1 MHPDGEAEDERS
13 RSLARNEAFF
23 RETNEM
29 IEREAVGWHERMF
42 DCICECSRRG
52 CMVRLAI
59 TTAEY
64 ERVRERGDHFVV
76 ARGHDDPAIEVI
88 VESFDGYV
96 VVEKRGEAG
105 EVARETDPR

>member
-1 MHPDGEAEDERS
+1 MPTHRDEDDERS
-13 RSLARNEAFF
+13 RRLGRNEAFF

-29 IEREAVGWHERMF
+29 LEREALGWRERMF

-52 CMVRLAI
+52 CMVRLTL

-64 ERVRERGDHFVV
+64 ERVRASGDRFVV
-76 ARGHDDPAIEVI
+76 ARGHDDPAVEVV
-88 VESFDGYV
+88 VESFDSYA

-105 EVARETDPR
+105 EVARNTDPR